1 MKVHFLE
8 EGMSEAVRLVVCFV
22 FFFNIG
28 TFFRKRLVQEVQHR
42 TEEFSA
48 AKDEKETKF
57 ELFYLAA

>member
-1 MKVHFLE
+1 
-8 EGMSEAVRLVVCFV
+8 MSEAVRLVVCFV